1 MHKDVG
7 KRVMALLLSICMIA
21 GMVDWSGFTVRAA
34 EGKKF
39 KIIEVKVNGTYSY
52 DGTKHEPT
60 LNNIEIHYEDED
72 VREQIVEES
81 DMDEFDISYGEN
93 IEAGNSKGKVIVTA
107 KEEGKF
113 EGTVE
118 GYFNIGKRDISSVTI
133 DKIEDKWSLP
143 DINVSVE
150 NEVVVKDTAISS
162 EPLKKDKDY
171 QLEIESAKVE
181 QGQGQATI
189 TVKVQGINNYTG
201 VKETTFVIHELERKK
216 LEIEFIKKSGN
227 NGSNLGYSS
236 EEGYTKVYTQGKVEL
251 LPDIEVKV
259 KYDNEYINKENYT
272 LDYSPKRDGIYIGD
286 LTVNATITGGK
297 YAGLKSDLDNVVFT
311 SVRSLSSHPLV
322 CNGTVKANLGAGGT
336 TAEIDW
342 KDFEDKVKDPAA
354 SAEVQNMSIQDKF
367 NVKIDPGWEEKL
379 QASGGGDIDCT
390 ATVSNKCKYYR
401 GTMKIDVILSVPK
414 LSDSMIHIMEEGVE
428 NTKREFTFDGSTD
441 WIQEITTNPQKWI
454 RVGEAENPYEYGV
467 DKDYTISKVSTGQGI
482 NQGSYKFKVS
492 PTGKGKLR
500 GEPVEVTIKV
510 LPMDIS
516 SASGIDLQV
525 QNVEFAPGSPSPK
538 TPKPVFSIYYTN
550 GLGSKVE
557 MKANVDYVNPP
568 TYEGGVNAGDAKIKI
583 SGKGNF
589 TGIKEGEY
597 RVTEKNIFASNN
609 VSISQVPSE
618 LPYNWGEPVS
628 PSIEVRVDNYLLTEG
643 KDYEILYQNA
653 AGNLTNHATVF
664 DGDDGV
670 IKMIVKGIGNYIGE
684 ATGSYIREFKIVPF
698 ELKEADI
705 NVEFSEKNGY
715 TYTGDPIDAEIQIF
729 LKKGG
734 KLVPAEA
741 GYDTECTDNVNVTKH
756 AKIKIT
762 GRDNLSTQGSAD
774 GALVYEFEIKPCDLS
789 TLPTLQVTAES
800 ADGVADGYD
809 LVAGDANGEWKNN
822 YYLYTGAPIDLVKD
836 HKLSVKNNGKLISVA
851 DYTVSYGNHTNIGEA
866 VIKISGSKDNENYEG
881 ERALRFAIKG
891 DLRDFNTGGANKRTE
906 IKIPDQIYNNDVI
919 TPEMAEDSVTF
930 RIGDG
935 ADEEIKK
942 LVLGEDYTVEN
953 SKPTETTPVGMNM
966 GNATITGQGWYVNQA
981 TANFTV
987 KPLNLTQPGND
998 LSEKYHYKVEMGDK
1012 YTYSGFP
1019 IRPKPEITHGSNEN
1033 NNPLVEGTAYEL
1045 EYYDCNDEDAPDG
1058 QLIPDSADG
1067 TKFGVGSYKVK
1078 VKGKTPNY
1086 EGETEKGYEI
1096 EPYNLEEGK
1105 AKGYI
1110 TIEGD
1115 AEQVVLDHI
1124 KYPEEYSDDVLN
1136 GDPDQK
1142 ENDDKAK
1149 LDDDKESIIWKDLK
1163 VWYTPVDLEGNTVDL
1178 DGDGKPDKKELE
1190 LGTEY
1195 TLTYVEGVDEAD
1207 GETYSNRKPGKA
1219 KYVIEGIGNFAGK
1232 LEKTYTI
1239 LADLGS
1245 VRTKI
1250 TMGDEGWIY
1259 TPDDENGVPTNCPIP
1274 ESVEYE
1280 VTIDEEKEIVPIA
1293 PDGYAVTY
1301 ENNSKATSAPKGKED
1316 EETAANLKPEPGK
1329 EPTAIVTA
1337 TEGGITY
1344 GSSKAG
1350 TFEIY
1355 QRDITETVPKAD
1367 PLPVLYYDG
1376 IDENGYEYTG
1386 EPIRPDIQL
1395 YCKETALKKKG
1406 SDGVTDA
1413 NYEYE
1418 VEEKNNINV
1427 YDENG
1432 EKSDTHAI
1440 LTAKKNSEG
1449 KYDGNYYGNYRVDFK
1464 INPRKI
1470 SDETID
1476 TPQNRIKN
1484 SRIVAYGTPATPEKT
1499 WIGTYSKEGE
1509 DKNEWECSFTEKP
1522 ICFPKEGKELEPPYL
1537 LSDGLTIS
1545 WYGGEDVVDLT
1556 EGKDYTIEYKDNIA
1570 VGEATV
1576 LIKAKEKS
1584 NYEGEFPKHFK
1595 IMLSIDEA
1603 ISDKQDRYIE
1613 LTDYDPNVPFT
1624 AQYAVDDVFPKLEF
1638 VDKTPFIT
1646 GVGAAKAL
1654 VEGEDFV
1661 IATKDNYQSLGVE
1674 KPSSNNQE
1682 VREAGSENPP
1692 TFVVVGIGN
1701 YNGSFSLPYNI
1712 IPKDIS
1718 DPANGVT
1725 VVFQGNVLNDEQYT
1739 NAYIYDGK
1747 PKGEVWIYNNDP
1759 NRIGKDGYTLNEA
1772 RRILRNERDY
1782 KLEWANNVEITTDT
1796 SKATV
1801 TITAMGTNYTGKRVV
1816 EFSIVPQPIKE
1827 ATATIAPQTFNRQA
1841 KTPEVTLNF
1850 GGKTLVEGTDYS
1862 IVEYKNNTNASVNA
1876 QTDEEKPAVVIQGM
1890 GNFGGTKT
1898 VYFDIAQESITN
1910 EEDIEVTG
1918 RAIYIEGEPIKP
1930 TIIVRAKDGTT
1941 LVENQDYTVDE
1952 YAGPQEVNV
1961 PGTVKIHGMG
1971 NYKDERDVSF
1981 MIYPPN
1987 GDFVIEPI
1995 EPQEFRNAPIKP
2007 EVKVSL
2013 RVSEE
2018 LSMELIEGQ
2027 DYVLEWDKI
2036 QNAGVNTAKVTA
2048 KGLGYFGEK
2057 GMQATQTFTITPK
2070 SIGAD
2075 GVIAEGITVSDL
2087 GVSQYTGSAL
2097 TPKLTLT
2104 FTPPQ
2109 PAAQEGEDDS
2119 NKPVELVQ
2127 GRDYTIDYVN
2137 NVKVGVAKAVVKG
2150 IGNYAGSLEKEF
2162 EIHANMSMVT
2172 VAPIPMQNYT
2182 GSAVTPLPVVSL
2194 GGQTLTLDTDYRV
2207 SYSNNVDRGT
2217 ATITITGI
2225 EPWYVGTRTVNFD
2238 IARELSAETSIRGVA
2253 SVYTYTGSPIAPPVR
2268 IEDGGALLV
2277 SGVDYEVSY
2286 AQNVDAGTATVT
2298 IKGIGK
2304 YTGSTSTTFQ
2314 IMPQQLGRAK
2324 VSSIS
2329 DQIYNGKEQNPP
2341 VTVTSGDKTLENGKD
2356 YTLVYVN
2363 SSTPGM
2369 ASVIVKG
2376 EGNYTGTQTVNYKIN
2391 VPAMTGVKFSKYTNK
2406 SVTIS
2411 WTKNSVVTGY
2421 EIYNAKNRR
2430 ALRIKKATTTKGT
2443 VNKLAAGTAA
2453 TFRVRAYVNKDG
2465 QYYYGPF
2472 TSIKTATAP
2481 NSTKISSLTSKK
2493 KKQVVV
2499 KWKKVKGA
2507 TQYEVYRATSKK
2519 GKYKKIGT
2527 SKTTTYT
2534 DKKATGGKKYYYK
2547 IRVCKKINKKN
2558 YYSSYSA
2565 IKSVKAK
2572 K

>member
-34 EGKKF
+34 EGGKF
-39 KIIEVKVNGTYSY
+39 KIVEVKVKGTYSY
-52 DGTKHEPT
+52 DGTKHEPA
-60 LNNIEIHYEDED
+60 LSDIEIRYEDAD
-72 VREQIVEES
+72 AIEQTVPES
-81 DMDEFDISYGEN
+81 DKSEFEISYGEN
-93 IEAGNSKGKVIVTA
+93 IEAGSSKGKVIVTA
-107 KEEGKF
+107 KEEGKY
-113 EGTVE
+113 EGNID
-118 GYFNIGKRDISSVTI
+118 GYFDIGKKNIASATI
-133 DKIEDKWSLP
+133 DSIGDKWSLP
-143 DINVSVE
+143 DINVNVE
-150 NEVVVKDTAISS
+150 NEVVVKDTEISN
-162 EPLKKDKDY
+162 EPLEKNKDY
-171 QLEIESAKVE
+171 LLEIENPKV
-181 QGQGQATI
+181 GLGDGQATI
-189 TVKVQGINNYTG
+189 IVKVQGINNYTG
-201 VKETTFVIHELERKK
+201 ETTTSFVIHELDRKN
-216 LEIEFIKKSGN
+216 LQIDLIPKSSS
-227 NGSNLGYSS
+227 NGSNLSYNTN
-236 EEGYTKVYTQGKVEL
+236 EGYTKLYTGGKVEL
-251 LPDIEVKV
+251 LPDVEAKV
-259 KYDNEYINKENYT
+259 RYGSENIAKENYT

-297 YAGLKSDLDNVVFT
+297 YNGLKSDLDNVVF
-311 SVRSLSSHPLV
+311 SSARSLSSDPLV

-342 KDFEDKVKDPAA
+342 DDFEDKFKDPAA
-354 SAEVQNMSIQDKF
+354 STDVQNMPIQDRFK
-367 NVKIDPGWEEKL
+367 VEIDKGWENKL
-379 QASGGGDIDCT
+379 EESGGGDIECD
-390 ATVSNKCKYYR
+390 ATVKTNCKYYR
-401 GTMKIDVILSVPK
+401 GSMKIKVILSVPK
-414 LSDSMIHIMEEGVE
+414 LSDSMIHIMEKGVE

-441 WIQEITTNPQKWI
+441 WIKEITSDPQTWI
-454 RVGEAENPYEYGV
+454 RVGEEENPYEYGV
-467 DKDYTISKVSTGQGI
+467 DKDYTISRVSTGQGI
-482 NQGSYKFKVS
+482 NQGSYTFKVS

-516 SASGIDLQV
+516 SAGGIDLQV
-525 QNVEFAPGSPSPK
+525 QDVEFAPGSPSPK
-538 TPKPVFSIYYTN
+538 TPKPVFSISYRN
-550 GLGSKVE
+550 GLGNKVS

-568 TYEGGVNAGDAKIKI
+568 TYEGGVNAGEAKIKI

-589 TGIKEGEY
+589 TGIKEESY
-597 RVTEKNIFASNN
+597 RVTEKDIFASNN

-643 KDYEILYQNA
+643 KDYEILYRNA
-653 AGNLTNHATVF
+653 AGNETNHATVF
-664 DGDDGV
+664 DGDNGV
-670 IKMIVKGIGNYIGE
+670 IKMIVKGIGNYTGE
-684 ATGSYIREFKIVPF
+684 ATDSHIREFQIVPF

-741 GYDTECTDNVNVTKH
+741 GYDTECTENTSVTKH

-762 GRDNLSTQGSAD
+762 GRDNLSTQESVD
-774 GALVYEFEIKPCDLS
+774 GVLVYEFEIKSCDLS
-789 TLPTLQVTAES
+789 TLSTLQVMAES
-800 ADGVADGYD
+800 ADGVEDGYD
-809 LVAGDANGEWKNN
+809 LVAGTTNGSWKDN
-822 YYLYTGAPIDLVKD
+822 YYLYTGSPIDLVKD
-836 HKLSVKNNGKLISVA
+836 HRLSVKNNGKPISVT

-866 VIKISGSKDNENYEG
+866 VIKISGSEDNENYVG
-881 ERALRFAIKG
+881 ERPLRFAIKG
-891 DLRDFNTGGANKRTE
+891 DLKDFNTGGSNKRTQ

-935 ADEEIKK
+935 DEARIEK

-953 SKPTETTPVGMNM
+953 SKPTETTQVGTNM
-966 GNATITGQGWYVNQA
+966 GNATITGWGWYVNQA

-998 LSEKYHYKVEMGDK
+998 LLEEYHYKVEMGDK
-1012 YTYSGFP
+1012 YTYSGLP
-1019 IRPKPEITHGSNEN
+1019 IRPEPEITHGSNED
-1033 NNPLVEGTAYEL
+1033 NNPLAKGNAYEL
-1045 EYYDCNDEDAPDG
+1045 EYYDCNEKDKPDG
-1058 QLIPDSADG
+1058 ELIPDSADG

-1078 VKGKTPNY
+1078 VKGKAPNY

-1105 AKGYI
+1105 EKGYI

-1124 KYPEEYSDDVLN
+1124 KYPGEYSEDVLDR
-1136 GDPDQK
+1136 DPAQK
-1142 ENDDKAK
+1142 EMDAKAK
-1149 LDDDKESIIWKDLK
+1149 LDSDGASIIWKDLK
-1163 VWYTPVDLEGNTVDL
+1163 VWYTPVDLEGNTIDSN
-1178 DGDGKPDKKELE
+1178 GDNVPDRIELK
-1190 LGTEY
+1190 LNTEY
-1195 TLTYVEGVDEAD
+1195 TLTYVEGTDETD
-1207 GETYSNRKPGKA
+1207 GKTYSNQKPGEA
-1219 KYVIEGIGNFAGK
+1219 KFVIEGMGNFTGR
-1232 LEKTYTI
+1232 LEKTYRI

-1245 VRTKI
+1245 DRTTI

-1259 TPDDENGVPTNCPIP
+1259 TPNDKDGNPTNCPIP

-1280 VTIDEEKEIVPIA
+1280 VTINGEKEIVPIA

-1301 ENNSKATSAPKGKED
+1301 ENNGKATKVPKGKED
-1316 EETAANLKPEPGK
+1316 EETAADLTPEPGK
-1329 EPTAIVTA
+1329 EPKAVVTA

-1344 GSSKAG
+1344 GRSEAG
-1350 TFEIY
+1350 IFDIY

-1367 PLPVLYYDG
+1367 PLPDLYYDG

-1386 EPIRPDIQL
+1386 EPIQPDIQL

-1413 NYEYE
+1413 DYEYE
-1418 VEEKNNINV
+1418 VEEKNNIDV

-1432 EKSDTHAI
+1432 VESDTHAI

-1470 SDETID
+1470 SEETID

-1484 SRIVAYGTPATPEKT
+1484 SRIAPYGSVSTPEKT
-1499 WIGTYSKEGE
+1499 WIGTYSKKGE
-1509 DKNEWECSFTEKP
+1509 EANEWECAFTEKP
-1522 ICFPKEGKELEPPYL
+1522 IYFPKEGTELIPPYL
-1537 LSDGLTIS
+1537 LSDGLSIS

-1556 EGKDYTIEYKDNIA
+1556 EGKDYTIEYEDNEA

-1576 LIKAKEKS
+1576 WVKAKEKS
-1584 NYEGEFPKHFK
+1584 NYTGEFPKHFR
-1595 IMLSIDEA
+1595 IMISIEEA
-1603 ISDKQDRYIE
+1603 VSDKADRYIE
-1613 LTDYDPNVPFT
+1613 LTGYDPNVPFT

-1638 VDKTPFIT
+1638 IDKTPSIT
-1646 GVGAAKAL
+1646 GVGANKTL

-1661 IATKDNYQSLGVE
+1661 IATEKNFESLEVE
-1674 KPSSNNQE
+1674 KHSTNNKE
-1682 VREAGSENPP
+1682 VRDAGSENPP

-1701 YNGSFSLPYNI
+1701 YNGNFSLPYNI

-1725 VVFQGNVLNDEQYT
+1725 VVFQGTIPDDEQYT

-1747 PKGEVWIYNNDP
+1747 PKGDVWIYNNDP
-1759 NRIGKDGYTLNEA
+1759 NRIGKDDYTLNEA
-1772 RRILRNERDY
+1772 GRILRKERDY
-1782 KLEWANNVEITTDT
+1782 TLKWDNNVEITTDT

-1827 ATATIAPQTFNRQA
+1827 ATAAIAPQTFDRQA

-1862 IVEYKNNTNASVNA
+1862 VVEYNNNTNASVNA
-1876 QTDEEKPAVVIQGM
+1876 QTDEERPCVVVQGM

-1898 VYFDIAQESITN
+1898 IYFDIEQESLTN

-1918 RAIYIEGEPIKP
+1918 RAIYIEGQPIKP

-1952 YAGPQEVNV
+1952 YTGPQEVNV

-1971 NYKDERDVSF
+1971 NYKDDREVSF

-1995 EPQEFRNAPIKP
+1995 ESQEFRNAPIKP

-2027 DYVLEWDKI
+2027 DYVLEWDNI

-2075 GVIAEGITVSDL
+2075 GAIAEGITASDI
-2087 GVSQYTGSAL
+2087 GVAQYTGSAL
-2097 TPKLTLT
+2097 TPKVTLT

-2109 PAAQEGEDDS
+2109 AAGKEDDPS
-2119 NKPVELVQ
+2119 KPVELVQ
-2127 GRDYTIDYVN
+2127 GRDFTVDYVN
-2137 NVKVGVAKAVVKG
+2137 NAKVGVAKAVVKG
-2150 IGNYAGSLEKEF
+2150 IGNYAGSIEKQF
-2162 EIHANMSMVT
+2162 EIHANMSMVK
-2172 VAPIPMQNYT
+2172 VEPIPMQNYT

-2194 GGQTLTLDTDYRV
+2194 GGQTLVLDKDYRV

-2225 EPWYVGTRTVNFD
+2225 EPWYVGKRTVNFD
-2238 IARELSAETSIRGVA
+2238 IARELSEKTAIRGVA
-2253 SVYTYTGSPIAPPVR
+2253 SVYTYTGSPITPPIRV
-2268 IEDGGALLV
+2268 EEGGALLV
-2277 SGVDYEVSY
+2277 KGVDYEASY
-2286 AQNVDAGTATVT
+2286 SQNVDAGTATVV

-2304 YTGSTSTTFQ
+2304 YTGTASTTFQ

-2324 VSSIS
+2324 VSPIS
-2329 DQIYNGKEQNPP
+2329 DQVYNGKEQNPP
-2341 VTVTSGDKTLENGKD
+2341 ITVTSGDKTLQNGKD
-2356 YTLVYVN
+2356 YSLVYVN
-2363 SSTPGM
+2363 SAKPGM
-2369 ASVIVKG
+2369 ASVIIKG
-2376 EGNYTGTQTVNYKIN
+2376 EGNYTGTQTVNYRIK
-2391 VPAMTGVKFSKYTNK
+2391 VPGMTGVKFSKYTSS

-2430 ALRIKKATTTKGT
+2430 ALRVKKSSTTKGT
-2443 VNKLAAGTAA
+2443 VKKLKAGTAA

-2481 NSTKISSLTSKK
+2481 SSTKISSLASKK

-2527 SKTTTYT
+2527 SKKTTYT

-2547 IRVCKKINKKN
+2547 VRVCKKINKKN

-2565 IKSVKAK
+2565 VKSVKAK